1 MASLSIFVAAIIITT
16 FVPTYVLIKS
26 AQIGAGIGF
35 FGLFP
40 LASNFP
46 DYRLLAS
53 VPRRV
58 FWNIPTHGEACTISA
73 TAAANTNLPI
83 L

>member
-1 MASLSIFVAAIIITT
+1 MATLPIFVVGIIITT
-16 FVPTYVLIKS
+16 FVPTYVLVKT
-26 AQIGAGIGF
+26 AQIGAGLVF

-40 LASNFP
+40 VASNFP

-58 FWNIPTHGEACTISA
+58 FWNIPTHGQYHTS
-73 TAAANTNLPI
+73 TSTD
-83 L
+83 

>member
-1 MASLSIFVAAIIITT
+1 MATLSIFVIGIIVTT
-16 FVPTYVLIKS
+16 FVPTYVLVKS
-26 AQIGAGIGF
+26 AEIGAGFAF

-58 FWNIPTHGEACTISA
+58 FWNIPTHG
-73 TAAANTNLPI
+73 
-83 L
+83 

>member
-1 MASLSIFVAAIIITT
+1 MATLLIFAFGIIVTT
-16 FVPTYVLIKS
+16 FVPTYVLVKS
-26 AQIGAGIGF
+26 AEIGAGIAF

-58 FWNIPTHGEACTISA
+58 FWNIPTHGQCYFHPS
-73 TAAANTNLPI
+73 TA
-83 L
+83 

>member
-1 MASLSIFVAAIIITT
+1 MATLSLFVVGIIVTT

-26 AQIGAGIGF
+26 AQIGAGITF

-58 FWNIPTHGEACTISA
+58 FWNIPTHGKSHTISL
-73 TAAANTNLPI
+73 TA
-83 L
+83 